1 MVSQSYSHTNVH
13 FDSRIPL
20 SIKNWVMDLS
30 VLQIEAEI
38 TILLTA
44 FTKKTQFKNIFQ
56 ILISLQHENIL
67 KYTTMFIRVLLKNI

>member
-44 FTKKTQFKNIFQ
+44 FTKKTQFKLVN
-56 ILISLQHENIL
+56 
-67 KYTTMFIRVLLKNI
+67 